1 MTIFYQDQNG
11 IIFDSSEVRH
21 AFRTLTGRKDLEFD
35 RHKDKDVNTA
45 EYVQFVDKLLTGR
58 KAFVIKPTVELLLS
72 VGKPTSA
79 FRLYMDENKCSAKEA
94 REAIKQRMKER
105 RNENV

>member
-45 EYVQFVDKLLTGR
+45 EYVQFLDKLLTDR
-58 KAFVIKPTVELLLS
+58 KAYVIKPTVELLLS
-72 VGKPTSA
+72 TGKTISA
-79 FRLYMDENKCSAKEA
+79 YRLYMDENKCSLKEA
-94 REAIKQRMKER
+94 RDAVQKRMKER